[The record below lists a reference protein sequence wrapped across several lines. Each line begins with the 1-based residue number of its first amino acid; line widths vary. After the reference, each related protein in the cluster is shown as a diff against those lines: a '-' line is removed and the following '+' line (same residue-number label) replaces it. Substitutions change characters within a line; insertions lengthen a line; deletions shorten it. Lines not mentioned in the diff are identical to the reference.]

1 MTDFSYDKSLHLKD
15 LIPDSEIEDIEVWI
29 KKYPGNRKRPPIM
42 PTLKIVQ
49 EYNGNNLTTEM
60 MQAVAEYLDVPHV
73 AVYEV
78 ATFYSMFNLNKMGQ
92 HVLSVCTNIS
102 CSLRGSDIV
111 VKHLEDRL
119 NIKLGETTEDGLFSI
134 KEVECMAA
142 CGGAPMLE
150 VDKVYHENLTP
161 EKIDKILSDIASS
174 NLAPT
179 NLSEPK
185 ATENIEAQV
194 ADTTSSDKS
203 SKEKEVLQSESETKE
218 KKKTQRKKKKEI
230 KPEPILHLTPVN
242 ISVKKT
248 SVKLEKELESI
259 EKEISKEMQASAKID
274 SKKETTLKTETVKT
288 KAVKKKIVHKKA
300 DKKKSQKDIV
310 VEKQIEKPAKKD
322 ESIEKKDESEM
333 SSLERAILRSSDNGE

>member
-1 MTDFSYDKSLHLKD
+1 MTDFNYDKSLHLKD
-15 LIPDSEIEDIEVWI
+15 LIPDSEIKDIDIWI

-49 EYNGNNLTTEM
+49 EYNGNYLTTDM

-78 ATFYSMFNLNKMGQ
+78 ATFYSMFNLNKMGK

-102 CSLRGSDIV
+102 CSLRGSEKV

-161 EKIDKILSDIASS
+161 EKIDKILSGIAST
-174 NLAPT
+174 NLASV
-179 NLSEPK
+179 NLSDSKTIENVETK
-185 ATENIEAQV
+185 TTE
-194 ADTTSSDKS
+194 DS
-203 SKEKEVLQSESETKE
+203 SKEEVLEIKIKE

-230 KPEPILHLTPVN
+230 KPEPILHLTPVKQP
-242 ISVKKT
+242 VKKT
-248 SVKLEKELESI
+248 AVNIEKELDSI
-259 EKEISKEMQASAKID
+259 EKEIVKEMQVSSKEG
-274 SKKETTLKTETVKT
+274 SKKETKKKMETVK
-288 KAVKKKIVHKKA
+288 KKA
-300 DKKKSQKDIV
+300 DKKIDNSA
-310 VEKQIEKPAKKD
+310 EKQEDKPAEKD
-322 ESIEKKDESEM
+322 EKKM
-333 SSLERAILRSSDNGE
+333 SSLERAMLRSSDNGE

>member
-1 MTDFSYDKSLHLKD
+1 MTDFNYDKSLHLKD
-15 LIPDSEIEDIEVWI
+15 LIPDSEIKDIEIWI

-49 EYNGNNLTTEM
+49 EYNGNYLTTDM

-78 ATFYSMFNLNKMGQ
+78 ATFYSMFNLNKMGK

-102 CSLRGSDIV
+102 CSLRGSEKI

-150 VDKVYHENLTP
+150 VDKIYHENLTP
-161 EKIDKILSDIASS
+161 EKIDKILSGIAST
-174 NLAPT
+174 NLAST

-185 ATENIEAQV
+185 TTKNAEPQV
-194 ADTTSSDKS
+194 AGES
-203 SKEKEVLQSESETKE
+203 SKEKEDIGNKNESKTKA

-230 KPEPILHLTPVN
+230 KPEPILHLTPAN
-242 ISVKKT
+242 SPVKKT
-248 SVKLEKELESI
+248 EVNIEEELESI
-259 EKEISKEMQASAKID
+259 EKEIEKEMQPSL
-274 SKKETTLKTETVKT
+274 KKARVNKNAE
-288 KAVKKKIVHKKA
+288 KKKNQKEKK
-300 DKKKSQKDIV
+300 DNH
-310 VEKQIEKPAKKD
+310 VEKQVDKPAEKD
-322 ESIEKKDESEM
+322 ENKM
-333 SSLERAILRSSDNGE
+333 SSLERAMLRSSDNGE